1 MKKTISLLCVL
12 VVLISWYPLL
22 VITGWINQ
30 FTVTIR
36 YPLATFLMLTVL
48 FSVIGFYLL
57 MRKEKKVNTIP
68 SILTGLLTPLSVVN
82 LFIWVWVN
90 RSFWV
95 LVLAML
101 WVIFALLLMYA
112 YGRNAFLQGA
122 VMGGSMVILIPV
134 FLLCL
139 LLTFF
144 TIGQLRVVQSVPS
157 PDGTYY
163 AEVID
168 DDQGALGGNTLVEV
182 YDTRKKIDLFFLSV
196 QKNPQRVYFGRWGM
210 FKNMKLEWES
220 EQVLLING
228 VPHEIN

>member
-1 MKKTISLLCVL
+1 
-12 VVLISWYPLL
+12 
-22 VITGWINQ
+22 
-30 FTVTIR
+30 
-36 YPLATFLMLTVL
+36 
-48 FSVIGFYLL
+48 
-57 MRKEKKVNTIP
+57 
-68 SILTGLLTPLSVVN
+68 
-82 LFIWVWVN
+82 
-90 RSFWV
+90 
-95 LVLAML
+95 
-101 WVIFALLLMYA
+101 
-112 YGRNAFLQGA
+112 
-122 VMGGSMVILIPV
+122 MGGSMVILIPV